1 MNDYEYGPKYPIG
14 ELVFVE
20 EVGWARVNEVQW
32 DNTKNRWVYLVELPI
47 EEKQYEVEEWQILY

>member
-1 MNDYEYGPKYPIG
+1 MNDYDYGPKYPIG

-32 DNTKNRWVYLVELPI
+32 DNAKNRWVYLVELPI
-47 EEKQYEVEEWQILY
+47 EEKHYEVEEWQILY

>member
-20 EVGWARVNEVQW
+20 EVGWARVNRVHW
-32 DNTKNRWVYLVELPI
+32 KTDKWIYLVELPI
-47 EEKQYEVEEWQILY
+47 EEKEFEVEEWQILY